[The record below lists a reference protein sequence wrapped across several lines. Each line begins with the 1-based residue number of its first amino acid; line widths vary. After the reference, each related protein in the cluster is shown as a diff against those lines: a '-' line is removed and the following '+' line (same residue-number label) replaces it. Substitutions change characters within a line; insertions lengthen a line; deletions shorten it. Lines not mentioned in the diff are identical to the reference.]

1 MAAPFSDDAALLK
14 AVNEGPMTA
23 LDALVAQ
30 HRKSHVKLI
39 QAMQEAEARHSKVRI
54 PSADVPFGSTGS
66 PIIWKCGL
74 LVSNGQV
81 DSFQGTPSIVDTTA
95 VELAFLSELSARIGS
110 RISTFH
116 FKSTKWLEWYPSS
129 FFYIYHLSVSTIS
142 GIHLTRVTSVYRVSR
157 ARLWRSVD
165 SVRHVCFFF
174 WFVGSVAFFNWVSPN
189 VEFLFSFSRV
199 WFGSIPAC
207 FACSAPS
214 SYRVFPFISASS
226 FSISLSLSVAYSL
239 PFFTFEFKQKWTHVG
254 IYDCSSTKSEYR
266 FEYLSISGRLFFI
279 VSAVGFLFFFF
290 LRLERAQRE
299 RGCSHAE
306 PPRKNSGRNVQEN
319 DNNNRIKK
327 K

>member
-1 MAAPFSDDAALLK
+1 MKQLVSHARYGRLLPANDPYVALQRDGRSASMAAPFSDDAALLK

-116 FKSTKWLEWYPSS
+116 FKSTK
-129 FFYIYHLSVSTIS
+129 
-142 GIHLTRVTSVYRVSR
+142 
-157 ARLWRSVD
+157 
-165 SVRHVCFFF
+165 
-174 WFVGSVAFFNWVSPN
+174 
-189 VEFLFSFSRV
+189 
-199 WFGSIPAC
+199 
-207 FACSAPS
+207 
-214 SYRVFPFISASS
+214 
-226 FSISLSLSVAYSL
+226 
-239 PFFTFEFKQKWTHVG
+239 
-254 IYDCSSTKSEYR
+254 
-266 FEYLSISGRLFFI
+266 
-279 VSAVGFLFFFF
+279 
-290 LRLERAQRE
+290 
-299 RGCSHAE
+299 
-306 PPRKNSGRNVQEN
+306 
-319 DNNNRIKK
+319 
-327 K
+327 